1 MENSEKGTVKVNI
14 MENVEKT
21 KSLIDKRSRI
31 LFESI
36 FPKYHEESSWYTL
49 DELEKIVD
57 EFIEIV
63 FKDIKYEKWIEFE
76 YKDIEKCLKLFI
88 ISSVIN
94 HKSYFYEEFLSK
106 IKSYIFIK
114 EMIEMAYE
122 KSTRLPKWKKE
133 IEAYKILNKEA
144 ILEQITKIIYNVLIK
159 KTEIV
164 CECDKVTISKS
175 EINIIKEKVENI
187 NINMDFNDFEDFDVY
202 DKYDEEVDEKQKDSY
217 HFECGLKFETSI
229 RGIKNICQIILVNQ
243 MERYRIYD
251 TWNRN
256 S

>member
-21 KSLIDKRSRI
+21 KNLIDKRSRV

-36 FPKYHEESSWYTL
+36 FPKCNEESRWYTL

-63 FKDIKYEKWIEFE
+63 FKDIKYEKWKEFE

-114 EMIEMAYE
+114 EMIAIAYE

-133 IEAYKILNKEA
+133 IESYKILNEET

-159 KTEIV
+159 NTEIV
-164 CECDKVTISKS
+164 CECDKVTINKN
-175 EINIIKEKVENI
+175 EIKIIKEKVENKDT
-187 NINMDFNDFEDFDVY
+187 NVDDNDFENFDVY
-202 DKYDEEVDEKQKDSY
+202 DKYDEEVDEKEKDSY

-229 RGIKNICQIILVNQ
+229 GGIKNIGQIILVNQ

>member
-36 FPKYHEESSWYTL
+36 FPKYHEEPSWYTL

-94 HKSYFYEEFLSK
+94 HK
-106 IKSYIFIK
+106 
-114 EMIEMAYE
+114 
-122 KSTRLPKWKKE
+122 
-133 IEAYKILNKEA
+133 
-144 ILEQITKIIYNVLIK
+144 
-159 KTEIV
+159 
-164 CECDKVTISKS
+164 
-175 EINIIKEKVENI
+175 
-187 NINMDFNDFEDFDVY
+187 
-202 DKYDEEVDEKQKDSY
+202 
-217 HFECGLKFETSI
+217 
-229 RGIKNICQIILVNQ
+229 
-243 MERYRIYD
+243 
-251 TWNRN
+251 
-256 S
+256 